1 MNIAKPIGYAEID
14 KSTETDIE
22 ANIHELASTA
32 IAARESENGN
42 EEMSPTDLNKSL
54 RRLSE
59 TSTREI
65 ENLVGELQT
74 LRRKLQTDG
83 NRIQR
88 DIEQYA
94 ELSQQVMR
102 ITTIISDS
110 VKKLPEARG
119 IVR

>member
-1 MNIAKPIGYAEID
+1 
-14 KSTETDIE
+14 
-22 ANIHELASTA
+22 
-32 IAARESENGN
+32 
-42 EEMSPTDLNKSL
+42 MSATDLNKSL

-119 IVR
+119 FGR

>member
-1 MNIAKPIGYAEID
+1 MNLAKPLGYVEID
-14 KSTETDIE
+14 KSTETEIE
-22 ANIHELASTA
+22 ASIQELASSSVA
-32 IAARESENGN
+32 IREAEISEEGA
-42 EEMSPTDLNKSL
+42 SAGDLNKSL

-119 IVR
+119 IR

>member
-1 MNIAKPIGYAEID
+1 MLRPQC
-14 KSTETDIE
+14 IE
-22 ANIHELASTA
+22 ASSREALS
-32 IAARESENGN
+32 AREAENSN
-42 EEMSPTDLNKSL
+42 EEMSATDLNKSV

-102 ITTIISDS
+102 ITTVISDS
-110 VKKLPEARG
+110 VKKLPEARSF
-119 IVR
+119 VR

>member
-32 IAARESENGN
+32 IAARESENSN
-42 EEMSPTDLNKSL
+42 EEMSATDLNKSL

>member
-1 MNIAKPIGYAEID
+1 MNIAKPLAYAEID
-14 KSTETDIE
+14 KSTEANIE
-22 ANIHELASTA
+22 ANIQELASSSV
-32 IAARESENGN
+32 AAREAESSE
-42 EEMSPTDLNKSL
+42 EEASASDLNKSL

-74 LRRKLQTDG
+74 LRRKLQSDG

-119 IVR
+119 FGH